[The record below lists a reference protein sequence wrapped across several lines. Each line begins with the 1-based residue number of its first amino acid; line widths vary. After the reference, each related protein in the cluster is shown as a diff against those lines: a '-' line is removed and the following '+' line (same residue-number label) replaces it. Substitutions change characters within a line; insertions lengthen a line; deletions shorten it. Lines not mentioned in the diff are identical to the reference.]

1 MSYLCVLIYRSSSA
15 LPGPS
20 HPSLSASTL
29 VGDSVRNV
37 PSYVDILIYLTTI
50 ILG

>member
-20 HPSLSASTL
+20 YPFHSASTL

-37 PSYVDILIYLTTI
+37 PLYIDILIYLTTI
-50 ILG
+50 KLG